1 MSKELEALY
10 YLLTEAITN
19 GDGTNKVD
27 NEHVRVCYDMLTKAI
42 TPPTAD
48 EVCKA
53 LSEYLSRGVKK
64 DKDNNFYYSEQKQYY
79 GECDEIICGYGWE
92 HEHHTIAF
100 EFDLPPH
107 LITLIGRFYQSL
119 EGDNNATL

>member
-1 MSKELEALY
+1 MHEEKLALFDELEELKKEISDRQETEESLVKELIKLGNQLEELKRY
-10 YLLTEAITN
+10 
-19 GDGTNKVD
+19 
-27 NEHVRVCYDMLTKAI
+27 
-42 TPPTAD
+42 PTSE

-92 HEHHTIAF
+92 NEHHTIAF
-100 EFDLPPH
+100 EFDLPPY
-107 LITLIGRFYQSL
+107 LITLIGRFY
-119 EGDNNATL
+119 EGVGK

>member
-1 MSKELEALY
+1 MTPKEQLKQIRRFDGNMSREQNQRYYELETA
-10 YLLTEAITN
+10 LTELEEL
-19 GDGTNKVD
+19 K
-27 NEHVRVCYDMLTKAI
+27 RY
-42 TPPTAD
+42 PTSE

-92 HEHHTIAF
+92 NEHHTIAF
-100 EFDLPPH
+100 EFDLPPY
-107 LITLIGRFYQSL
+107 LITLIGRFY
-119 EGDNNATL
+119 EGVGK